1 LVGHRFGFSH
11 LRRGNRLVVLAYDTA
26 LRVASALLSVAGVRL
41 IVVGT
46 VQLRNRATSS
56 TK

>member
-1 LVGHRFGFSH
+1 
-11 LRRGNRLVVLAYDTA
+11 
-26 LRVASALLSVAGVRL
+26 LLSVAGVRL

-56 TK
+56 T